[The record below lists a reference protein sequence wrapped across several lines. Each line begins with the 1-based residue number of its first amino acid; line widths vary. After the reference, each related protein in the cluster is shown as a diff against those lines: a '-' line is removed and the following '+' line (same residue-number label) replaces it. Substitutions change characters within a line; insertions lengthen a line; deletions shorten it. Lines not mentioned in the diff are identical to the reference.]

1 MSKNPEKRE
10 FETFESLKAE
20 VGKELGISDWFEVD
34 QDRINLFA
42 DATGDHQWIHVDVE
56 RSNNESPY
64 GAPIAHGHLTLSLV
78 PRLIANTIEYLP
90 RTAGINYGLDKVRFM
105 SPVKAG
111 RRIRG
116 RINLRSAERTNEKT
130 VKVMYSTTVEIEGED
145 KPACVADTIALYLN

>member
-1 MSKNPEKRE
+1 MSENAEKRE
-10 FETFESLKAE
+10 FATFEALEAE
-20 VGKELGISDWFEVD
+20 VGKELGLSDWFEVA

-64 GAPIAHGHLTLSLV
+64 GGPIAHGHLTLSLV

-90 RTAGINYGLDKVRFM
+90 RSAGINYGLNKVRFM

-116 RINLRSAERTNEKT
+116 RIRLHSAERTSEKT